1 MGKYIC
7 IEGIDGSGKTTIC
20 NLLAKELKNSVVIKE
35 PSDFEIGNF
44 IRNSLK
50 EKKEFMNNP
59 FISSLLFFADRIY
72 LKNEIQKLKEKFDFV
87 ISDRCFL
94 STYAYQ
100 KALIQDDRDKL
111 IFEEIFN
118 LLLKKV
124 EIPDVIIILDVD
136 VETAMDRMIKDGKDL
151 SLYENKSF
159 LEEVLKNY
167 REMNLDLEN
176 VYLIDANRGVEEIK
190 KDILKLIEII

>member
-20 NLLAKELKNSVVIKE
+20 NLLAKELKNSIVIRE

-72 LKNEIQKLKEKFDFV
+72 LKSKIQELKEKFDFV

-111 IFEEIFN
+111 IFEEFFN

-124 EIPDVIIILDVD
+124 EIPDAIIILDVD
-136 VETAMDRMIKDGKDL
+136 VETAVSRMIKDGKDL

-167 REMNLDLEN
+167 REMDLDLEN
-176 VYLIDANRGVEEIK
+176 VYLIDANRYVEEIK

>member
-72 LKNEIQKLKEKFDFV
+72 LKSKIQEFKEKFDFV

-124 EIPDVIIILDVD
+124 EIPDAIIILDVD
-136 VETAMDRMIKDGKDL
+136 VETAVSRMIKDGKDL

>member
-20 NLLAKELKNSVVIKE
+20 NLLAKELKNSIVIKE

-72 LKNEIQKLKEKFDFV
+72 LKSKIQELKENFDFV

-100 KALIQDDRDKL
+100 RALIKDDRDKL
-111 IFEEIFN
+111 IFEEIFS

-124 EIPDVIIILDVD
+124 EIPDAIIILDVD
-136 VETAMDRMIKDGKDL
+136 VETAMSRMIKDGKDL

-167 REMNLDLEN
+167 REMDLDLEN

>member
-72 LKNEIQKLKEKFDFV
+72 LKSKIQELKEKFDFV

-94 STYAYQ
+94 STYVYQ
-100 KALIQDDRDKL
+100 KALIKDDRDKL

-124 EIPDVIIILDVD
+124 EIPDAIIILDVD

>member
-20 NLLAKELKNSVVIKE
+20 NLLAKELKNSVVIRE

-44 IRNSLK
+44 IRSSLK

-72 LKNEIQKLKEKFDFV
+72 LKNEILRLKEKFDFV

-100 KALIQDDRDKL
+100 KALIKDEKDKL

-124 EIPDVIIILDVD
+124 EIPDAIIILDVD
-136 VETAMDRMIKDGKDL
+136 VEIAMDRMLKDGKDL

-176 VYLIDANRGVEEIK
+176 VYLIDANRDIEEVK
-190 KDILKLIEII
+190 RDVLKLIEII

>member
-20 NLLAKELKNSVVIKE
+20 NLLTKELKNSVVIRE

-44 IRNSLK
+44 IRSSLK

-72 LKNEIQKLKEKFDFV
+72 LKGEILRLKEKFDFV

-100 KALIQDDRDKL
+100 KALIKDEKDKL

-124 EIPDVIIILDVD
+124 EIPDAIIILDVD
-136 VETAMDRMIKDGKDL
+136 VEIAMDRMLKDGKDL

-176 VYLIDANRGVEEIK
+176 VYLIDANRDIEEVK
-190 KDILKLIEII
+190 RDVLKLIEII